1 MPVTR
6 MTPVFLAVLLGITLL
21 AGCSTGDGTK
31 EKPAGGQPVNKGPE
45 QPADNDH
52 PNETITMQIYFARD
66 NQGKLELVPVT
77 REAVPA
83 GEGSAGVVRKALE
96 LLQTGPTED
105 EKEKGLHNNLPDA
118 ELLDLHVQRP
128 HVALDFSREFEQVG
142 GTYRV
147 TAMVDQLA
155 YTMSA
160 IPGIKSVDLLVEGQR
175 VGTGER
181 PFTGEGLLFGY
192 LTIDPAGETA
202 ASLGPADTLDLF
214 IAAIPDVDKMWSLMG
229 PQAREIYK
237 EPGGIEYTAFHEGLG
252 NWKDYQVTE
261 EKIEND
267 IAVVTINGDQVL
279 EGVEQPDATYTAYLV
294 REEGRWKWDF
304 PPTN

>member
-6 MTPVFLAVLLGITLL
+6 MTSAFLAVLLGITLL
-21 AGCSTGDGTK
+21 TGCSTGDGAK
-31 EKPAGGQPVNKGPE
+31 EKPTGGQPVSKGPE

-52 PNETITMQIYFARD
+52 QKETTTMHIYFARD
-66 NQGKLELVPVT
+66 NQGKIEVVPVT

-83 GEGSAGVVRKALE
+83 GEGPAGAVRKALE
-96 LLQTGPTED
+96 LLQAGPTDD
-105 EKEKGLHNNLPDA
+105 EKKKGLSNHLPDA

-147 TAMVDQLA
+147 NA
-155 YTMSA
+155 
-160 IPGIKSVDLLVEGQR
+160 LV
-175 VGTGER
+175 ER

-214 IAAIPDVDKMWSLMG
+214 IAAVPDVNKMWALMG
-229 PQAREIYK
+229 RQAREIYE
-237 EPGGIEYTAFHEGLG
+237 EPDGIEYAAFHEGLG
-252 NWKDYQVTE
+252 SWKDYQVTE
-261 EKIEND
+261 EKMEGD

-279 EGVEQPDATYTAYLV
+279 EGVEQPDATYTAYMV

-304 PPTN
+304 PPAN